1 MTVTADGEE
10 GRDTARR
17 LGLGAAVVVVLVAVA
32 ITVGIG
38 VFRSALAPVDEIPLA
53 SETSGEATGEEAA
66 QTAPSSSSTDLVVH
80 VAGAVGKPGVYVLPP
95 QARVLDAVAAAGGFT
110 ETAEPRSVNLAR
122 LLADGE
128 QLVVAEIGDH
138 TLEQPPGTVPGDAS
152 ATGDGK
158 VNLNTADEAALDTL
172 PRIGPA
178 LAERI
183 IAWREAN
190 GPFTSVDDLLAVSG
204 FGEKMVESLRDLV
217 VL

>member
-1 MTVTADGEE
+1 MTADGEE
-10 GRDTARR
+10 GRHTARR
-17 LGLGAAVVVVLVAVA
+17 VGLGAAVVVVLAAVA
-32 ITVGIG
+32 LTVGIG
-38 VFRSALAPVDEIPLA
+38 VLRSALGPVEDVPLP
-53 SETSGEATGEEAA
+53 SGTVGVSTGEEG
-66 QTAPSSSSTDLVVH
+66 TESVPPAPSADLVVH
-80 VAGAVGKPGVYVLPP
+80 VAGAVATPGVYVLPDR
-95 QARVLDAVAAAGGFT
+95 ARVLDAVAAAGGFT

-128 QLVVAEIGDH
+128 QLVVAEIGDV
-138 TLEQPPGTVPGDAS
+138 TLEQPPGTAAGGAPDT
-152 ATGDGK
+152 TGGK

-183 IAWREAN
+183 IAWRESN

-217 VL
+217 VW

>member
-1 MTVTADGEE
+1 MTVTGDGEK

-38 VFRSALAPVDEIPLA
+38 VFRSALAPVDEIPLV
-53 SETSGEATGEEAA
+53 SETSGEATGEEAT
-66 QTAPSSSSTDLVVH
+66 QTAPSSSSTELVVH